1 MEKLIILIVLVTGVI
16 ALAQLVRVYELSSKL
31 KDRGEHDITDRDNH
45 SECEAYACVYDV
57 SIPWFYIFNA

>member
-45 SECEAYACVYDV
+45 LNAKLMLCVYDV

>member
-31 KDRGEHDITDRDNH
+31 KRKESMTLMIVT
-45 SECEAYACVYDV
+45 
-57 SIPWFYIFNA
+57 II